1 MIRENCRARFT
12 AADFDFILR
21 TLARSQNEHVS
32 LVDLLADSETRD
44 SILDSPRLVDA
55 ILSHGGQL
63 RISSQFYFYVLA
75 RHVLRDAGITDRK
88 LCDYVGSLLEKFSRV
103 TFLQAPHQSGSESSR
118 QYISD
123 MLIALS
129 RATPEEAFLLRAY
142 VGNYLEDCIIDHVRS
157 AQLSKLAGA
166 SVREL
171 SELARTFLRHAGDQ
185 LYVGIYY
192 SRWLIDQLE
201 RHDPRA
207 GLGDH
212 NIRSLIVFVEEINHA
227 LHAALQFKNGQH
239 EIGSED
245 FARDL
250 ELQAQVDTYLVLLL
264 FVAFF
269 RKTQRVSRADRRWLR
284 FHLFARQRPEAF
296 RDQNLRGRYLETC
309 ELAAS

>member
-1 MIRENCRARFT
+1 MNE
-12 AADFDFILR
+12 
-21 TLARSQNEHVS
+21 TLFSQIQ
-32 LVDLLADSETRD
+32 R
-44 SILDSPRLVDA
+44 
-55 ILSHGGQL
+55 
-63 RISSQFYFYVLA
+63 
-75 RHVLRDAGITDRK
+75 
-88 LCDYVGSLLEKFSRV
+88 LLER
-103 TFLQAPHQSGSESSR
+103 TYAQ
-118 QYISD
+118 
-123 MLIALS
+123 
-129 RATPEEAFLLRAY
+129 
-142 VGNYLEDCIIDHVRS
+142 VGINLEDCIIDRARS

-166 SVREL
+166 SAREL

-250 ELQAQVDTYLVLLL
+250 ELQAQVDTYLILL
-264 FVAFF
+264 FFIAFF

-284 FHLFARQRPEAF
+284 FHLFVRQRPEAF
-296 RDQNLRGRYLETC
+296 RDANLRGRYLETC
-309 ELAAS
+309 ELAASYTQFLDTLNGMRRLEEIRQFRSLDYGAKKAHVFALMDRGG